1 MFEISY
7 LFSRGENLQHNSST
21 QSVLFQVRILLNALQ
36 FLENK
41 NKAYVESHIAIAHY
55 LLYENNMFAG
65 KCV

>member
-7 LFSRGENLQHNSST
+7 LFSGEENLQRNSST
-21 QSVLFQVRILLNALQ
+21 QSVSFQARILLNTLQ

-41 NKAYVESHIAIAHY
+41 NKAYVESHIAIAHN
-55 LLYENNMFAG
+55 LLYKNNMFAE